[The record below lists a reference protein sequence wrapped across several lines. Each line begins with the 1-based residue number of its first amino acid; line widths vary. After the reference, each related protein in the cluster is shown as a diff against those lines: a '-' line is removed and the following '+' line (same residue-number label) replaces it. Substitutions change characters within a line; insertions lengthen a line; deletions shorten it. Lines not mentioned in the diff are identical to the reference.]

1 MPNTKPKQ
9 KPFNEKAY
17 ASRLPAPKP
26 TGKPSNKEKNPV
38 QQFISNLKIGYIN
51 GKNPIARAMTGHGF
65 RPSKNAA
72 LNIGALMR
80 IPYDPE
86 RRIRPKDP
94 QQALRSMNSGI
105 GGVERIHNTYL
116 KPLVKL
122 AD

>member
-1 MPNTKPKQ
+1 MPNTKPK
-9 KPFNEKAY
+9 
-17 ASRLPAPKP
+17 PADKK
-26 TGKPSNKEKNPV
+26 GPV
-38 QQFISNLKIGYIN
+38 QEFISNLKIGYIN

-72 LNIGALMR
+72 LNIGSLMR
-80 IPYDPE
+80 IPYDRE

-94 QQALRSMNSGI
+94 QQGLRAMNSSI
-105 GGVERIHNTYL
+105 GQTERIHNTYL